1 MITNDQHDN
10 YKNITKVSI
19 LDAKKVFYPL
29 KYVLEKR
36 DILIDEDSALII
48 KPLPED
54 IKYPSNTKM
63 VDSGTIWEYKVEIS
77 INNQHHLTE
86 AQLMKFTNK
95 KVIVVFHH
103 NDGKIIIGCNEMPL
117 QYLYS
122 EDNTSNPGSYCG
134 YSVELKGNSYFSK
147 VST

>member
-1 MITNDQHDN
+1 MIDNFSPDN
-10 YKNITKVSI
+10 YKNITKISI

-36 DILIDEDSALII
+36 DILIDEDYSLII
-48 KPLPED
+48 IPLPED

-63 VDSGTIWEYKVEIS
+63 TDAGMIWNYKVEIT
-77 INNQHHLTE
+77 INNQKSITE
-86 AQLMKFTNK
+86 AKLLEFVNK

-117 QYLYS
+117 QYIYGD
-122 EDNTSNPGSYCG
+122 DNTTNPAAHCG
-134 YSVELKGNSYFSK
+134 YSVECRGNSYFSK